1 MSSFRLVVSRK
12 KKNKSFYHWR
22 LCDTLF
28 FDQFHIDLR
37 TTAIKMKTEWPSWV
51 FFSLT
56 IFFFYCTDDVLLV
69 HWCIIAI
76 QPRYSGCLKRLP
88 HLVFNVSFPNSPQ
101 PLVYI
106 FLSSSYGGKE
116 YRSPKPTMVTTRCW
130 FISISPFNNLG
141 QEAMILYL
149 CHLLSKDMT
158 VVNEHERLYNIAL
171 S

>member
-1 MSSFRLVVSRK
+1 MREKKHNEDWVALVV
-12 KKNKSFYHWR
+12 F
-22 LCDTLF
+22 
-28 FDQFHIDLR
+28 
-37 TTAIKMKTEWPSWV
+37 
-51 FFSLT
+51 FFSRYFN
-56 IFFFYCTDDVLLV
+56 FFHCTDDVLLV
-69 HWCIIAI
+69 HGCIIAI
-76 QPRYSGCLKRLP
+76 QPRYTGCLKRLP
-88 HLVFNVSFPNSPQ
+88 PLVFNVSFPNCPR
-101 PLVYI
+101 PRVYI

-116 YRSPKPTMVTTRCW
+116 CRSPKPPMVTTRCW

>member
-1 MSSFRLVVSRK
+1 MWYPFLRSVSHWFKEHKTADDCNKKIWEK
-12 KKNKSFYHWR
+12 KKHNE
-22 LCDTLF
+22 D
-28 FDQFHIDLR
+28 
-37 TTAIKMKTEWPSWV
+37 WV
-51 FFSLT
+51 ALVGFFFSLA
-56 IFFFYCTDDVLLV
+56 ILIYFYCTDDVLLV

-88 HLVFNVSFPNSPQ
+88 HLVFNVSFPNSPR

-116 YRSPKPTMVTTRCW
+116 YRSTKPTMVTTRCW
-130 FISISPFNNLG
+130 FISISPFNNFG